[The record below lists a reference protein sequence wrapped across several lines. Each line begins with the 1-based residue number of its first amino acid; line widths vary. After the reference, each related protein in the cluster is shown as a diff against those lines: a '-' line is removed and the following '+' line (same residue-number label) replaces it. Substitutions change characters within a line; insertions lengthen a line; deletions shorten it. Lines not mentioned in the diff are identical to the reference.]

1 MTSRSKKAL
10 ESALL
15 NVTVRAARSVVL
27 SLGVADETG
36 EFIMVLGGAAAGRSR
51 RFFGCLSRD
60 PGEVCF
66 GSCSSSA
73 ERASSP
79 PAGAVPKI
87 LQ

>member
-51 RFFGCLSRD
+51 RFL
-60 PGEVCF
+60 V
-66 GSCSSSA
+66 A
-73 ERASSP
+73 
-79 PAGAVPKI
+79 
-87 LQ
+87 